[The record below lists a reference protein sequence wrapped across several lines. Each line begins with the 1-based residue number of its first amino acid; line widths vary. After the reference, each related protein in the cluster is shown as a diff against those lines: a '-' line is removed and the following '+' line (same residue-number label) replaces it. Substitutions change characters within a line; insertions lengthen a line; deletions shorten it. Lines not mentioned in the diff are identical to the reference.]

1 MDVGALTVFLFTFT
15 EREKI
20 YNLIEALTGARFT
33 TTYTRIGGLA
43 RDLPP
48 GWIEQCRQFLHEVVG
63 NINETETLLTR
74 NRIFVDRTQGIGVI
88 PKEVGVDFGLSGPNL
103 RASGVD

>member
-33 TTYTRIGGLA
+33 TSYTRIGGVVA
-43 RDLPP
+43 RSAAGLGGAMPQIP
-48 GWIEQCRQFLHEVVG
+48 ATKWWSI
-63 NINETETLLTR
+63 LTKR
-74 NRIFVDRTQGIGVI
+74 KNC
-88 PKEVGVDFGLSGPNL
+88 
-103 RASGVD
+103 